1 MTSQFTRGLVFNFLS
16 IILDTIIIL
25 CIFVVI
31 LITDLKSSI
40 VITLFFLLIALFLGQ
55 FLEII

>member
-1 MTSQFTRGLVFNFLS
+1 MGETSQFTRGLVFNFLS

-31 LITDLKSSI
+31 LITDLKSS
-40 VITLFFLLIALFLGQ
+40 
-55 FLEII
+55 